1 MYYTRRITILYYP
14 MSYNRTQF
22 LHNLNKTKRIKLF
35 KRNNSKNKVYHFSW
49 SALTCGGCDQMIDKY
64 DFLLQPRQYRSNQG
78 RSTKQYNT
86 SMKVIKTFVL
96 ILAVLTIINLIT
108 KLI

>member
-1 MYYTRRITILYYP
+1 MKRVNKHTRAGQQGKTIYC
-14 MSYNRTQF
+14 S
-22 LHNLNKTKRIKLF
+22 KC
-35 KRNNSKNKVYHFSW
+35 NSKNKVYHFSW
-49 SALTCGGCDQMIDKY
+49 SALTCEGCDQMIDKY

-86 SMKVIKTFVL
+86 SIKVIKTFVL